1 MRFLNEKEFFVRHVE
16 NQIRDIKARGEEAV
30 EEALEQ
36 FHVLADSPSRQ
47 HQDYREVFGWLV
59 SSLTG
64 DTEQIEVN
72 KLTEAQ
78 TQYALNV
85 VSAVF
90 DCVTMVV

>member
-1 MRFLNEKEFFVRHVE
+1 MQFLNEKEFFVRHVE

-36 FHVLADSPSRQ
+36 INILAESSTRQ
-47 HQDYREVFGWLV
+47 HQDYQEVFYWLGTA
-59 SSLTG
+59 LTQE
-64 DTEQIEVN
+64 TEQTEVN

>member
-1 MRFLNEKEFFVRHVE
+1 MQFLNEKEFFVRHVE
-16 NQIRDIKARGEEAV
+16 NQINTIKLRGEDAK

-36 FHVLADSPSRQ
+36 IRILAESSLRQ
-47 HQDYREVFGWLV
+47 HSDYQQVFAWLESALV
-59 SSLTG
+59 G
-64 DTEQIEVN
+64 DTEQTEVN